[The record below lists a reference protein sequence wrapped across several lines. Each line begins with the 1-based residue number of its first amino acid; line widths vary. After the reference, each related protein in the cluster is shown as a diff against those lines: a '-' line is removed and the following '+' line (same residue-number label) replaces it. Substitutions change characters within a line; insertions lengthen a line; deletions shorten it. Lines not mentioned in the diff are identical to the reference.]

1 MFKKVG
7 MVRSCIQNWSL
18 IYQYKIHQM
27 HIDVYVNQLFAAQIK
42 VNFWVMEMRPSN
54 SHSSNLAF
62 PYKCARH
69 WSRGVHC
76 TKHVQVYVSAQ
87 DGYWF
92 GPCRITY
99 TYDIHVII
107 YSYIHIWK
115 AFKKY
120 TIIVLVWLRV

>member
-69 WSRGVHC
+69 WSRGCIVLNM
-76 TKHVQVYVSAQ
+76 Y
-87 DGYWF
+87 
-92 GPCRITY
+92 
-99 TYDIHVII
+99 
-107 YSYIHIWK
+107 
-115 AFKKY
+115 KY
-120 TIIVLVWLRV
+120 TWVHMMGIDLDLVVLHIHMIYML